1 MPIKK
6 NNLEKQPINSYK
18 QIERMKPISKDIE
31 PLLIKDRESNIYD
44 NFVNNNEKYDKNKQ
58 KMNQYAD
65 EISNKQR
72 DILDRQENLIRM
84 NQFNTLAVNTNCS
97 FQY

>member
-1 MPIKK
+1 M
-6 NNLEKQPINSYK
+6 
-18 QIERMKPISKDIE
+18 ERMKPISKDIE
-31 PLLIKDRESNIYD
+31 PLSIKNREPHIYN

-72 DILDRQENLIRM
+72 DIIDRQENLIRM
-84 NQFNTLAVNTNCS
+84 NQFNVLAVNPNYS